1 MRSILNTT
9 LAGLIAVLQTFA
21 PIAHAQSAGASLPD
35 AEPPVIEIEEVRTNE
50 AAPKQVFT
58 AQVVDDRELV
68 DVILYHRRAG
78 QQAYTPEPM
87 NALGSSAFFSAVIAT
102 DETDIRAFEYY
113 VQARDEGGNRTVQG
127 FAFDPLIR
135 SLTPTVGS
143 APQLLDNQETASVD
157 NQREAPAEITTR
169 SRIRWWH
176 VALGVV
182 AAGTIA
188 AVAGGGGGSGGGGD
202 TVPLTITLGE
212 PQ

>member
-1 MRSILNTT
+1 MRSIFNTT
-9 LAGLIAVLQTFA
+9 LAGLIAVLQAFA
-21 PIAHAQSAGASLPD
+21 PIAHAQSTGTSLPD
-35 AEPPVIEIEEVRTNE
+35 AEPPIIEIEEIRTNE

-58 AQVVDDRELV
+58 AQVVDDRQLV

-78 QQAYTPEPM
+78 QQAFTPEPM
-87 NALGSSAFFSAVIAT
+87 NALGSTAFFSAVIDT
-102 DETDIRAFEYY
+102 DETDLRPFEYY

-127 FAFDPLIR
+127 YAFDPIVR
-135 SLTPTVGS
+135 SLTPVAS
-143 APQLLDNQETASVD
+143 SVPQLLDTQETASVD
-157 NQREAPAEITTR
+157 SQREAPAEITTR

-188 AVAGGGGGSGGGGD
+188 AVAGGSGGSGGGSG